1 MYFRDENRTPTP
13 RQQRVI
19 ELVAQGLTN
28 RDVAKEMG
36 ITPRVVRNYLGRI
49 YDKVG
54 LSNRLELAL
63 WYEAR
68 VHEGKLPR
76 RLNVSRSAN
85 SRTVANDYFDS

>member
-1 MYFRDENRTPTP
+1 MSFRDENRIPTP

-19 ELVAQGLTN
+19 ELVAEGLTN
-28 RDVAKEMG
+28 RDVAREMG
-36 ITPRVVRNYLGRI
+36 ITPRVVRNYLARI

-68 VHEGKLPR
+68 VNEEKLP
-76 RLNVSRSAN
+76 
-85 SRTVANDYFDS
+85 

>member
-1 MYFRDENRTPTP
+1 MSFRDENRTPTP

-19 ELVAQGLTN
+19 ELVAEGLTN

-36 ITPRVVRNYLGRI
+36 ITPRVVRNYLARI

-54 LSNRLELAL
+54 LSNRLELPL

-68 VHEGKLPR
+68 VHEGKLPWR
-76 RLNVSRSAN
+76 FR
-85 SRTVANDYFDS
+85 

>member
-1 MYFRDENRTPTP
+1 MSFRDENRTPTP

-19 ELVAQGLTN
+19 ELVAEGLTN

-36 ITPRVVRNYLGRI
+36 ITPRVVRNYLNRI

-68 VHEGKLPR
+68 VHEGKLPWR
-76 RLNVSRSAN
+76 FR
-85 SRTVANDYFDS
+85 